1 MKNKMRINDLA
12 TRTRLNRNQMGAVNG
27 GIRIPICIEGVLDGI
42 KGNTKVKI
50 GKCH

>member
-1 MKNKMRINDLA
+1 MRKNLSDFKATLSRKEMR
-12 TRTRLNRNQMGAVNG
+12 TVNG
-27 GIRIPICIEGVLDGI
+27 GLFGICIEGVLDGI

>member
-1 MKNKMRINDLA
+1 MRINDLA
-12 TRTRLNRNQMGAVNG
+12 TRTRLNRNQMRTVNG
-27 GIRIPICIEGVLDGI
+27 GLFGICIEGVLDGI